1 MSAKRDPRA
10 GAGDAGGEPA
20 PRSTLRQAARLAL
33 TAAVALAGA
42 LAATWLH
49 LPLPWFTGPL
59 LAVAIVGMSGAALA
73 PLPHARDAG
82 QWIIGTVLG
91 LYFTPDVVREVLRL
105 APWIG
110 AATVFMMALGAAG
123 AWLLR
128 RLTGESGT
136 TSFFAMAI
144 GGASEMAAQAERY
157 DARVDRVAAAH
168 SLRLMLVALMVPFA
182 LQWAGVQGAD
192 PYEPAGRAFDPAG
205 FAVLVAV
212 TGAGAIVLLRLGAP
226 NVFMIGPLLVAAALT
241 AGGIDLSAL
250 PAPVANAGQWL
261 IGIALG
267 VRFTPDFFRA
277 APRYLAAVA
286 LVTLLYLGVSALF
299 GYWLAG
305 VAGLAAATAVLATTP
320 GGIGEMAI
328 TAKVLKLGAPIVTA
342 FHSIRMV
349 LVVLTIGPLYRALRA
364 VAARRRG

>member
-1 MSAKRDPRA
+1 MQLLVTAAVGLA
-10 GAGDAGGEPA
+10 GAG
-20 PRSTLRQAARLAL
+20 LA
-33 TAAVALAGA
+33 V
-42 LAATWLH
+42 WLH

-59 LAVAIVGMSGAALA
+59 MAVAVVNMAGAHLA

-82 QWIIGTVLG
+82 QWIIGVVLG

-105 APWIG
+105 APWIA
-110 AATVFMMALGAAG
+110 AATVFMMALGACG
-123 AWLLR
+123 ALLLR

-157 DARVDRVAAAH
+157 QARVDRVAAAH
-168 SLRLMLVALMVPFA
+168 SLRIMLVALLVPFA
-182 LQWAGVQGAD
+182 LQWAGAQGAA
-192 PYEPAGRAFDPAG
+192 PYEQAGRAFSWSG
-205 FAVLVAV
+205 FALLMAV
-212 TGAGAIVLLRLGAP
+212 TGGGAVVLLRLRAP

-241 AGGIDLSAL
+241 AGGITLSAM

-261 IGIALG
+261 IGVALG
-267 VRFTPDFFRA
+267 VRFTPEFFRA
-277 APRYLAAVA
+277 APRYLAVVA
-286 LVTLLYLGVSALF
+286 AITLLYLGVSALF
-299 GYWLAG
+299 GAWLAG
-305 VAGLAAATAVLATTP
+305 PAGLATAAAVLATTP

-349 LVVLTIGPLYRALRA
+349 LVVLTIGPLYRLLRA
-364 VAARRRG
+364 LAARRAG